1 MKPFPKIHDVYIGK
15 VVLGFVLGVWLV
27 LVGLDFVLG
36 GGGLMAQ
43 LDDIGKGSYSF
54 VDAFLY
60 STYTIPRRLYD
71 LFPTAAV
78 IGSLLGLGQLAATSE
93 LTALRA
99 LGLSRKRLSLAVAL
113 AIALLTG
120 LMVINGETVGP
131 WGERKANA
139 LKAAATSPNMIVA
152 QYSGL
157 WAREGDVFLN
167 ADSGQERTNGD
178 DHWLELK
185 DLRLYQFDAAGK
197 LKSISHAA
205 TAEHRP
211 GGWLLKNVVKTT
223 FAERSVSQERINEER
238 WESELDAA
246 ALSASVARPRYL
258 NSATLK
264 SSIEYRKRNQLDA
277 DEFEAFYWGRW
288 FYPLNVLALCLAAI
302 PFAFGTLRS
311 GGLGKRLFMGVV
323 FALGFWLLQ
332 EMSARLAGAYK
343 FDYRIAYVLPSVL
356 MLAVSAFLFR
366 RRSG

>member
-1 MKPFPKIHDVYIGK
+1 MTPFPKLHDVYIGK
-15 VVLGFVLGVWLV
+15 VVLTFVLGVWLV

-54 VDAFLY
+54 AEAFLY
-60 STYTIPRRLYD
+60 SSYTIPRRLYG

-78 IGSLLGLGQLAATSE
+78 IGALLGLGQLAASSE

-99 LGLSRKRLSLAVAL
+99 IGLSRKRLSIAVAL

-120 LMVINGETVGP
+120 LMVLNGETLGP
-131 WGERKANA
+131 WGERKANS

-152 QYSGL
+152 QYSGM

-167 ADSGQERTNGD
+167 AESGQERANGD

-185 DLRLYQFDAAGK
+185 DLRLYQFDEVGK
-197 LKSISHAA
+197 LKSVSHAA

-223 FAERSVSQERINEER
+223 FAERSVSQEHINEER

-246 ALSASVARPRYL
+246 ALSASVAQPRYL

-264 SSIEYRKRNQLDA
+264 ASIDYRKRNQLDA
-277 DEFEAFYWGRW
+277 GEFEAFYWGRW
-288 FYPLNVLALCLAAI
+288 FYPLNVLALCLAAV

-311 GGLGKRLFMGVV
+311 GGLGKRLFLGVV

-356 MLAVSAFLFR
+356 MLGVSAYLFR

>member
-1 MKPFPKIHDVYIGK
+1 MTPFPKIHDVYIGK
-15 VVLGFVLGVWLV
+15 VVLVFVMAVWLV

-54 VDAFLY
+54 VDAFLV
-60 STYTIPRRLYD
+60 SAYTLPRRLYE

-78 IGSLLGLGQLAATSE
+78 IGALLGLGQLAASSE

-99 LGLSRKRLSLAVAL
+99 IGLSRKRLSLAVAL

-120 LMVINGETVGP
+120 MMVLAGETIAP
-131 WGERKANA
+131 WGERKANS

-152 QYSGL
+152 QYSGM

-167 ADSGQERTNGD
+167 AESGHERTDGN
-178 DHWLELK
+178 HQWLELK
-185 DLRLYQFDAAGK
+185 GLRLYQFDEAGK

-205 TAEHRP
+205 TAEHRA
-211 GGWLLKNVVKTT
+211 GGWLLKNVVRTT
-223 FAERSVSQERINEER
+223 FAERSVAQEQIPEQR
-238 WESELDAA
+238 WESELDPA
-246 ALSASVARPRYL
+246 ALSASVAHPRYL
-258 NSATLK
+258 SSANLK
-264 SSIEYRKRNQLDA
+264 SSIDYRKRNQLDA
-277 DEFEAFYWGRW
+277 DRFEEYYWGRW
-288 FYPLNVLALCLAAI
+288 FYPLNVLALCLAAV
-302 PFAFGTLRS
+302 PFAFGMLRS
-311 GGLGKRLFMGVV
+311 GGLGKRLFLGVV

-343 FDYRIAYVLPSVL
+343 FDYRIAYVLPSLL
-356 MLAVSAFLFR
+356 MLGVSAFLFR

>member
-15 VVLGFVLGVWLV
+15 VVLTFVMAVWLV
-27 LVGLDFVLG
+27 LLGLDFVLG

-43 LDDIGKGSYSF
+43 LDDIGKGSYGF
-54 VDAFLY
+54 AEAFMY
-60 STYTIPRRLYD
+60 AAYTVPRRMYD
-71 LFPTAAV
+71 LFPTSAV
-78 IGSLLGLGQLAATSE
+78 IGALLGLGQLAASSE

-99 LGLSRKRLSLAVAL
+99 IGLSRKRLSMSVAL
-113 AIALLTG
+113 TIAVLTG
-120 LMVINGETVGP
+120 LMVLSGETVGP

-167 ADSGQERTNGD
+167 ADSGQERTDGD
-178 DHWLELK
+178 DRWLELK
-185 DLRLYQFDAAGK
+185 DLRLYQFDEVGR
-197 LKSISHAA
+197 LKSIAHAA

-211 GGWLLKNVVKTT
+211 GGWLLKDVVRTT
-223 FAERSVSQERINEER
+223 FAERSVSQARVAEER
-238 WESELDAA
+238 WESQLDAA

-258 NSATLK
+258 NSGTLK

-277 DEFEAFYWGRW
+277 GEFEAFYWRRW

-311 GGLGKRLFMGVV
+311 GGLGKRLFLGVV

-332 EMSARLAGAYK
+332 EMASRLAGAYK
-343 FDYRIAYVLPSVL
+343 FDYRIAYVLPSLL
-356 MLAVSAFLFR
+356 MLTVSWVLFR